1 MGVHRKSS
9 AREITF
15 SDPKTDKEKIY
26 YLYWKK
32 LCSIEEIEQ
41 YFKGKYTYREVKS
54 IIKERYKEY
63 YDKENVN
70 GR

>member
-1 MGVHRKSS
+1 MSVHRKSS

-15 SDPKTDKEKIY
+15 PDPKTDKEKIY

-32 LCSIEEIEQ
+32 LCSIEEIEN
-41 YFKGKYTYREVKS
+41 YFKGKYTYNEVRD
-54 IIKERYKEY
+54 IIRAKRKEY
-63 YDKENVN
+63 HDKEKIN